1 MATMHPEPCAG
12 TTPRAD
18 SARRSLYLALGAGLT
33 AFAIVEM
40 IRFGGTAWFALA
52 FFLLPD
58 LALFY
63 GAPRDLVPG
72 QLHPRAVPFYN
83 AVHSWY
89 IPVVLMIVGLW
100 LPPVV
105 FVAGI
110 AWAAHIAWDR
120 GFGYGLRTREGYQ
133 RRPFCRRAHY

>member
-1 MATMHPEPCAG
+1 MTRSRRWPPCTPNPAPG

-40 IRFGGTAWFALA
+40 IPLRRTAWFALA

-63 GAPRDLVPG
+63 GA
-72 QLHPRAVPFYN
+72 A
-83 AVHSWY
+83 S
-89 IPVVLMIVGLW
+89 
-100 LPPVV
+100 
-105 FVAGI
+105 
-110 AWAAHIAWDR
+110 
-120 GFGYGLRTREGYQ
+120 
-133 RRPFCRRAHY
+133 